1 MIRVQREDF
10 DAGVELDRLAAGN
23 HRIGGIASFIGLV
36 RDLLTSGA
44 GGGSDQVS
52 ALTLE
57 HYPGMTEKKL
67 AEIELEAHRRW
78 PLDASLIIHRYG
90 RLEPGDRIVLVA
102 TASPHREAA
111 LAACHFLIDWLKT
124 DAPFWKSEE
133 TPQGERWVAARAED
147 DAATRRWQASAK
159 DER

>member
-10 DAGVELDRLAAGN
+10 DVGAELERLAAGN
-23 HRIGGIASFIGLV
+23 PRIGGIASFIGLV
-36 RDLLTSGA
+36 RDMGGA
-44 GGGSDQVS
+44 DRVA

-67 AEIELEAHRRW
+67 AEIEAEAHRRW
-78 PLDASLIIHRYG
+78 PLDATLVIHRYG
-90 RLEPGDRIVLVA
+90 RLAPGERIVLVA

-111 LAACHFLIDWLKT
+111 LAACQFLIDWLKT

-133 TPQGERWVAARAED
+133 TPQGERWVASCAADDQAAARWRE
-147 DAATRRWQASAK
+147 
-159 DER
+159 